1 MNRPDPQGANETRLV
16 FLTRVLVAYM
26 AEFEPDGLI
35 HYDGADCDGQCL
47 ADDIQAMTDL
57 DLAPDLNDLKK
68 AVAFYDA
75 IEGESDVFTKGNEHI
90 GYLIKAARKLVR

>member
-1 MNRPDPQGANETRLV
+1 
-16 FLTRVLVAYM
+16 
-26 AEFEPDGLI
+26 
-35 HYDGADCDGQCL
+35 
-47 ADDIQAMTDL
+47 MTD
-57 DLAPDLNDLKK
+57 DEIPDDHDVSGRGDFVKIPETALNDLKK